1 MNGGGILKNMW
12 AIEYRGESF
21 FFLFFFLL
29 FSEIE
34 CYYFSER
41 EREAWDQ
48 KKEKEGLLFLVRGK
62 GRHGT
67 KKRKRGGICF

>member
-1 MNGGGILKNMW
+1 MNDGGILKNMW

-21 FFLFFFLL
+21 FFFFPF

-34 CYYFSER
+34 CYNFSER

-48 KKEKEGLLFLVRGK
+48 KKKK
-62 GRHGT
+62 GGV
-67 KKRKRGGICF
+67 CF